1 MANLK
6 KKIHIIGSAGIP
18 ARYGGF
24 ETFTEQVA
32 RILCEDF
39 DISVYCSSQFYSP
52 NEQDAN
58 WNGIRRL
65 FLPISAN
72 GFRSIIYDL
81 KGIRKSRRSADTII
95 ILGVGTGLFLF
106 SFTKRIRQ
114 KIWLH
119 IDGIEWKR
127 KKWNFFAK
135 QFLYISF
142 RFGIKFAKK
151 ILIDNEALIKTIPE
165 RLRSKIILTSYGGNH
180 LPPAKGPS
188 QYDFPYAL
196 MIARAEP
203 ENNLELV
210 LEAFIARGQLKLIVV
225 SNWENTKYGRRLLKK
240 FSEHPLI
247 SLLAAN
253 YNQEILQNYR
263 KYCKY
268 YIHAHSAGGTNPSLI
283 EAMFSNRPIFIMN
296 NDFNRNTS
304 NELAYYFNSK
314 EELINLLENT
324 KESDLR
330 KSAQLMYSY
339 AMEYYSWKRVG
350 NILRQNF

>member
-6 KKIHIIGSAGIP
+6 KKIHIIGSAGVP

-24 ETFTEQVA
+24 ETFAEQVG
-32 RILCEDF
+32 RILSEDF
-39 DISVYCSSQFYSP
+39 DVSVYCSSKFYGP

-72 GFRSIIYDL
+72 GIRSIIYDL
-81 KGIRKSRRSADTII
+81 KGIRKSRKSADTII
-95 ILGVGTGLFLF
+95 ILGTGAGLFLF

-119 IDGIEWKR
+119 IDGIEWNR

-142 RFGIKFAKK
+142 RFGIEFANK
-151 ILIDNEALIKTIPE
+151 ILIDNEALIKTIPK
-165 RLRSKIILTSYGGNH
+165 RLQSKIILTSYGGNH
-180 LPPAKGPS
+180 LPLAKGPS
-188 QYDFPYAL
+188 QYKFPYAL

-210 LEAFIARGQLKLIVV
+210 IEAFIARAKLKLVVV
-225 SNWENTKYGRRLLKK
+225 SNWVNTKYGRRLLKK

-247 SLLAAN
+247 YPLDAN
-253 YNQEILQNYR
+253 YNQEVLQNYR
-263 KYCKY
+263 KYCEY

-283 EAMFSNRPIFIMN
+283 EAMFSNRPIFVMN

-304 NELAYYFNSK
+304 NELARYFNSK
-314 EELINLLENT
+314 EELINLLENAT
-324 KESDLR
+324 ESDLQQR
-330 KSAQLMYSY
+330 AQLMLGY
-339 AMEYYSWKRVG
+339 AKEYYSWEKVG